1 MKLTSIKE
9 ELFHRSLKIILLNL
23 VITGLLLILGNSR
36 VSADDPVSDEMLQQ
50 RTVTGTIIDENRNP
64 MPGVNIQVEG
74 TNIGV
79 ISDVNG
85 KYSISVPRADAV
97 IIFSFVGY
105 NEMKVP
111 SGGRTTIDVSME
123 PSVESLE
130 EVVVVGY
137 GVQRKRDVT
146 GSISSVK
153 TEDLQ
158 NLTITDAAHA
168 LQGKA
173 AGVQIVNQSGAPGA
187 TASIQIRGY
196 SSNSKTDPLIIVD
209 GLKVPNM
216 NYLDPEN
223 IESIEVLKDGA
234 SAAIYGIEA
243 GNGVI
248 LVTTKFGCGQGE
260 VFYKYQ

>member
-1 MKLTSIKE
+1 M
-9 ELFHRSLKIILLNL
+9 
-23 VITGLLLILGNSR
+23 LGNNR
-36 VSADDPVSDEMLQQ
+36 VLADDPESENMLQQ
-50 RTVTGTIIDENRNP
+50 RTVTGTIRDEAKAP
-64 MPGVNIQVEG
+64 MPGVNIWIEG
-74 TNIGV
+74 TSIGV
-79 ISDVNG
+79 ISDING
-85 KYSISVPRADAV
+85 RYSISVPSADAV
-97 IIFSFVGY
+97 IVFSFVGY
-105 NEMKVP
+105 NEMKV
-111 SGGRTTIDVSME
+111 SSSGRTTIDVTME
-123 PSVESLE
+123 PSVESLD

-146 GSISSVK
+146 GSITSVK

-158 NLTITDAAHA
+158 NLTMTSAAQA

-223 IESIEVLKDGA
+223 IESIEV
-234 SAAIYGIEA
+234 
-243 GNGVI
+243 
-248 LVTTKFGCGQGE
+248 
-260 VFYKYQ
+260 